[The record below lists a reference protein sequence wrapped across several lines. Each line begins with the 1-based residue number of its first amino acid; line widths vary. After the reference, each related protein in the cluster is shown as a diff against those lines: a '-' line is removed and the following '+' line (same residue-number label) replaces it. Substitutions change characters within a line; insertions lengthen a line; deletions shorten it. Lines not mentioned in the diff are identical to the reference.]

1 LGIWKCRINHG
12 SSLQFQ
18 DAYLTATTDEQS
30 LNLRLPKHLIPKRY
44 SLYLTPFIEVDN
56 FTVQGHVDIEMTVL
70 KKGSKNITLHSD
82 KLRIFENTVKVYGS
96 NKQLLYLDGFGYD
109 EARQFFV
116 IHLAKKMH
124 KGDNIS
130 VSIDFLGELN
140 NDVVGFYKSSYF
152 NEDEN
157 ATEFLAVTNF
167 KETGARLVFPCFDE
181 PGYKAAFQVNLGRL
195 KNKTSLSN
203 MPIKFEGEAMKDNDV
218 YVWDIYQETP
228 VMSPHHLSFVISE
241 FVYKQAQTGSN
252 GVQFKVWS
260 RESVSDQTEFAAEI
274 GLIILEYFEQSLNIS
289 YPLPKLDLV
298 AVPDFSDEAAA
309 NWGLITFR
317 ESALLFQDGMSSAL
331 MKEEVVET
339 ISHAIAK
346 QWFGNL
352 VTVEW
357 WSE

>member
-1 LGIWKCRINHG
+1 
-12 SSLQFQ
+12 
-18 DAYLTATTDEQS
+18 
-30 LNLRLPKHLIPKRY
+30 
-44 SLYLTPFIEVDN
+44 
-56 FTVQGHVDIEMTVL
+56 
-70 KKGSKNITLHSD
+70 
-82 KLRIFENTVKVYGS
+82 
-96 NKQLLYLDGFGYD
+96 
-109 EARQFFV
+109 
-116 IHLAKKMH
+116 
-124 KGDNIS
+124 
-130 VSIDFLGELN
+130 
-140 NDVVGFYKSSYF
+140 
-152 NEDEN
+152 
-157 ATEFLAVTNF
+157 
-167 KETGARLVFPCFDE
+167 
-181 PGYKAAFQVNLGRL
+181 
-195 KNKTSLSN
+195 

-252 GVQFKVWS
+252 GIQFKVWS
-260 RESVSDQTEFAAEI
+260 REPVSDQTEFAAEI